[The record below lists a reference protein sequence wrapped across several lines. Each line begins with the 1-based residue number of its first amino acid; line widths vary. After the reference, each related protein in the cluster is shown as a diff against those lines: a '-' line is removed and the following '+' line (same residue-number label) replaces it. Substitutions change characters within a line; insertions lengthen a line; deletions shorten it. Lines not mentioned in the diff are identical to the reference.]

1 MREEPKSCGET
12 ISDKSGIITAM
23 QEPVQ
28 EFDIAVLGAGSAG
41 PKAARTAAKV
51 GARVAIFEEAL
62 IGGECLYT
70 GCVPSKSLIH
80 SATLWDRMRRA
91 SEFGLPAYTGEPPD
105 FGAVMRHAR
114 RTIEKVGGGSA
125 VDSFTRQGI
134 TTVCERARFIDPH
147 TVETGKTRTRYR
159 AKQFILCTGSLPA
172 VPPIEGLE
180 DARYDTNRTVF
191 DWTAL
196 PPRIV
201 ILGGGAIG
209 CELGQVFR
217 RFGAEVTILHNGAR
231 ILARDDADAALVL
244 QDKLVSEG
252 VRIVTG
258 AQVDRVT
265 RRGDERLFALRGGE
279 EIRCDAIL
287 VAAGRKSNVGGLN
300 LDGAGVRCDEGG
312 RLKTN
317 AHLQTN
323 APHIWAAGDV
333 TSEYKFTHVASYEG
347 AVAATNAVSVLHGG
361 SPCCAADYRVIPR
374 VTYTDPEVAS
384 VGLTPALARLS
395 HANEALDIAR
405 FPFADLDKAII
416 TGETQGF
423 VQIVSLQSDGT
434 ILGGQIVGASA
445 GALINEICLA
455 MRARLPVEEIAL
467 TMHAYPTLPEAV
479 EAAALSSSHAPLSP
493 CIAREMGDE

>member
-1 MREEPKSCGET
+1 M
-12 ISDKSGIITAM
+12 TAM
-23 QEPVQ
+23 QESVVRESLQ

-41 PKAARTAAKV
+41 PKAARTAAKM
-51 GARVAIFEEAL
+51 GARVVLFEEAL

-70 GCVPSKSLIH
+70 GCVPSKALIH

-91 SEFGLPAYTGEPPD
+91 PEFGLPAPAGEKPD

-114 RTIEKVGGGSA
+114 QTIEEVGGGSA
-125 VDSFTRQGI
+125 IDSFARQGI
-134 TTVCERARFIDPH
+134 TTVCERARFVDPH
-147 TVETGKTRTRYR
+147 TVEAGKTGTRYR

-172 VPPIEGLE
+172 VPPISGLE
-180 DARYDTNRTVF
+180 EAGYDTNRTVF

-201 ILGGGAIG
+201 VLGGGAIG

-244 QDKLVSEG
+244 QDRLTAEG
-252 VRIVTG
+252 VRIVTH
-258 AQVDRVT
+258 AHVDRIT
-265 RRGDERLFALRGGE
+265 RNGDERVFAMRGGE

-287 VAAGRKSNVGGLN
+287 VAAGRKSNVGGMN
-300 LDGAGVRCDEGG
+300 LDRAGVHCDEGG
-312 RLKTN
+312 RLKTS

-323 APHIWAAGDV
+323 VPHIWAAGDV

-347 AVAATNAVSVLHGG
+347 AIAASNAVSALRGEE
-361 SPCCAADYRVIPR
+361 PCCPADYRVIPR

-405 FPFADLDKAII
+405 FPFDRLDKAII
-416 TGETQGF
+416 TGETSGF
-423 VQIVSLQSDGT
+423 VQIVSLQADGT
-434 ILGGQIVGASA
+434 ILGGQIVGAA
-445 GALINEICLA
+445 GGALINEICLA
-455 MRARLPVEEIAL
+455 MRARMPVSEIAL

-479 EAAALSSSHAPLSP
+479 EAAALSSSNAPLSP
-493 CIAREMGDE
+493 CIAREMGDN

>member
-1 MREEPKSCGET
+1 
-12 ISDKSGIITAM
+12 M
-23 QEPVQ
+23 QEFVQ
-28 EFDIAVLGAGSAG
+28 EFDVAVLGAGSAG
-41 PKAARTAAKV
+41 PKAARTAAKM
-51 GARVAIFEEAL
+51 GARVVLFEEAL

-70 GCVPSKSLIH
+70 GCVPSKALIH

-91 SEFGLPAYTGEPPD
+91 SEFGLPAHGGEKPD

-114 RTIEKVGGGSA
+114 RTIEEVGGGSA
-125 VDSFTRQGI
+125 VDSFARQGI
-134 TTVCERARFIDPH
+134 TTVCERAAFVGPH
-147 TVETGKTRTRYR
+147 TVETSKSGTRYR
-159 AKQFILCTGSLPA
+159 ANQFILCTGSLPSI
-172 VPPIEGLE
+172 PPIEGLE
-180 DARYDTNRTVF
+180 NAGYDTNRTVF
-191 DWTAL
+191 DWTVL

-244 QDKLVSEG
+244 QERLTAEG
-252 VRIVTG
+252 VRIVTH
-258 AQVDRVT
+258 AHVEKIT
-265 RRGDERLFALRGGE
+265 RRGEERVFALRGDE
-279 EIRCDAIL
+279 EIACDAIL

-300 LDGAGVRCDEGG
+300 LDGVGVHCDEGG

-323 APHIWAAGDV
+323 VPHVWAAGDV

-347 AVAATNAVSVLHGG
+347 AVVASNAVSALRGD
-361 SPCCAADYRVIPR
+361 SPCCPADYRVIPR

-395 HANEALDIAR
+395 HTNKALDIAR
-405 FPFADLDKAII
+405 FLFADLDKAII
-416 TGETQGF
+416 TGETLGF

-434 ILGGQIVGASA
+434 ILGGQIVGAHA

-455 MRARLPVEEIAL
+455 MRARLPVGEIAL

-493 CIAREMGDE
+493 CIAREMGDD